1 MSLDWHAAITLR
13 SLLWCC
19 SNSESF
25 TQGIQCKRY
34 RNLQKI
40 MPFILNKRWL
50 SVTWCSCTLYYF
62 ISDVD
67 IRCKEFD
74 NGTSL
79 HIASSNLCLEGAKC
93 LVSDL
98 LNSKNVFT
106 NRAPWSNGQFFQI
119 PTGQWAISVGQW
131 PDKWD
136 NHRFCQSLVERGGC
150 MF

>member
-19 SNSESF
+19 SYSKSF

-40 MPFILNKRWL
+40 MPFILNKRGL
-50 SVTWCSCTLYYF
+50 SFTWCSCTFCYF

-79 HIASSNLCLEGAKC
+79 HIAASNLCLEGAKC
-93 LVSDL
+93 LVSDFVELKKMSSETEHKGQMASFSKFL
-98 LNSKNVFT
+98 LANELFLLANSQMTTVFVMPGWT
-106 NRAPWSNGQFFQI
+106 KRLY
-119 PTGQWAISVGQW
+119 V
-131 PDKWD
+131 
-136 NHRFCQSLVERGGC
+136 LVW
-150 MF
+150 